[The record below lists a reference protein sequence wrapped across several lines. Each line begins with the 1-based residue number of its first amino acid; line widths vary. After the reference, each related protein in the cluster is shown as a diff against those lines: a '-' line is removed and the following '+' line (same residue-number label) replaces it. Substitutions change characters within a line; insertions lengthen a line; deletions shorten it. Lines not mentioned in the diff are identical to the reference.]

1 MSLSVITYMEKE
13 LENMYIHLCRRESS
27 CIRLKSGGGRPTD
40 CNSPIYSSSDYRIK
54 TF

>member
-27 CIRLKSGGGRPTD
+27 CTRLKRGGGEGPQIVIHLYT
-40 CNSPIYSSSDYRIK
+40 PVQIIG
-54 TF
+54 